1 MKELNKFT
9 RCCVVRGE
17 GRRTDILDSTR
28 TMLAKVEAAMYSWRC
43 PGKIVLKRE
52 KFPNTRKAFHC
63 QIFAKLWKH
72 KGQHK
77 GDKNK

>member
-1 MKELNKFT
+1 MNAARGHQAPRKEPNSWKVGRKKYKRQKKET
-9 RCCVVRGE
+9 KE
-17 GRRTDILDSTR
+17 GGRDFR
-28 TMLAKVEAAMYSWRC
+28 

-63 QIFAKLWKH
+63 QIIAKLWKH